1 MLGLYHL
8 LSSGWGLTVALQY
21 CCGLDFV
28 PSMYYSRLVYDI
40 DNLLDDRD
48 NFFSSSFEDEMKKRY
63 SEYTPK
69 TKRSEVC
76 SSAIKVLVSLCN
88 CDVDLFYVAMN
99 EPQAFVM
106 DLIQNA
112 MTNRNKDLYSD
123 SRYRILYNALYD
135 YSKGFCKY
143 LAGFGVPDA
152 TIKSRRTDAIGTV
165 QKHLKNFVTPS
176 SLVVNSV
183 GSFKH

>member
-8 LSSGWGLTVALQY
+8 LSSGWGLTVDLQY

-63 SEYTPK
+63 PDYTPK

-112 MTNRNKDLYSD
+112 MTNRNKDLYGD
-123 SRYRILYNALYD
+123 SRYTMLCTTTVRGFVSTSPILVFLIRLLKSDEVMPLALFR
-135 YSKGFCKY
+135 S
-143 LAGFGVPDA
+143 
-152 TIKSRRTDAIGTV
+152 IWRT
-165 QKHLKNFVTPS
+165 L
-176 SLVVNSV
+176 
-183 GSFKH
+183 

>member
-63 SEYTPK
+63 AEYTAD
-69 TKRSEVC
+69 TKRSVVC

-88 CDVDLFYVAMN
+88 CDVDLFYVAMD

-112 MTNRNKDLYSD
+112 MTNRNKDLYGD

-143 LAGFGVPDA
+143 LANLGVPDK
-152 TIKSRRTDAIGTV
+152 TVKVRRSDAIGTV
-165 QKHLKNFVTPS
+165 QKHLENFVSPS
-176 SLVVNSV
+176 SIVVNAVS
-183 GSFKH
+183 SFKD

>member
-1 MLGLYHL
+1 MLGIYHL

-21 CCGLDFV
+21 RCGLDFV
-28 PSMYYSRLVYDI
+28 PSMYLFRLVYDI
-40 DNLLDDRD
+40 DDLLDDRD

-63 SEYTPK
+63 ADYTVE
-69 TKRSEVC
+69 TKKSLVC
-76 SSAIKVLVSLCN
+76 SSAIKMLVSLCN
-88 CDVDLFYVAMN
+88 CDVDLFYIAMD

-112 MTNRNKDLYSD
+112 MTNRNKDLYGD

-143 LAGFGVPDA
+143 LANLGVPDK
-152 TIKSRRTDAIGTV
+152 TIKVRRSDAIGTV
-165 QKHLKNFVTPS
+165 QKHLENFVSPS
-176 SLVVNSV
+176 SLVVNAV
-183 GSFKH
+183 GSFKD

>member
-1 MLGLYHL
+1 
-8 LSSGWGLTVALQY
+8 
-21 CCGLDFV
+21 
-28 PSMYYSRLVYDI
+28 MYLFRLVYDI
-40 DNLLDDRD
+40 DDLLDDRD

-63 SEYTPK
+63 AEYTAD
-69 TKRSEVC
+69 TKRSVVC

-88 CDVDLFYVAMN
+88 CDVDLFYVAMD

-112 MTNRNKDLYSD
+112 MTNRNKDLYGD

-143 LAGFGVPDA
+143 LAGFGVPDK
-152 TIKSRRTDAIGTV
+152 TIIIRRSDAIGTV
-165 QKHLKNFVTPS
+165 QKHLKNFVSPS
-176 SLVVNSV
+176 SIVVNAVS
-183 GSFKH
+183 SFKD